1 MKSEEEEEMEGY
13 TMEEFHAL
21 LSLVTGVRYG
31 PEYKEF
37 IEKYFADDMTPK
49 QRLEYIGRLLAKR
62 ERDEHWD
69 KLLGGNPH
77 NFS

>member
-1 MKSEEEEEMEGY
+1 MKEVEGY

-21 LSLVTGVRYG
+21 LALVVDLK

-49 QRLEYIGRLLAKR
+49 QRLEYIEKTVKANKQ
-62 ERDEHWD
+62 EAHTKW
-69 KLLGGNPH
+69 
-77 NFS
+77 SV